1 MPDYDPKSIP
11 ILDDII
17 EDDQEDKTVP
27 ELTESDISGID
38 DEQFDEQSGDYLD
51 LFDENT
57 TDIEAASAEPDI
69 GAIDQFINTIQD
81 DFDDHDD
88 EPVESALI
96 DYHSAD
102 VDTPAIDL
110 QYETGQ
116 QETGQQETIQQDTV
130 PAADDLAVND
140 ISIENITPA
149 SGQPVVLDEIVDE
162 IVKQLMPDLEQQ
174 LRFLVQQALED
185 RLPEELIEQISADK
199 MTDII

>member
-38 DEQFDEQSGDYLD
+38 NEQFDEQAGDHLD

-57 TDIEAASAEPDI
+57 TDIEAEPEI

-102 VDTPAIDL
+102 VDTPAIDR

-140 ISIENITPA
+140 MSIENITPA

-185 RLPEELIEQISADK
+185 RLPEALIEQVSADK
-199 MTDII
+199 ND